1 MCLASHRS
9 QWRSARRHI
18 IIIVPQ
24 VRTKMMCRSPL
35 RSTPHYPRRFPT
47 QKGTLSGRVCP
58 SITRGFSSQIFF
70 VFEKKLRLDIVT
82 RGYDRGTA
90 CARSRV
96 PLPLSLFFSPLALGT
111 DPITYVS
118 LVFHSSATSRS
129 GNRGRELCAMLHQ
142 HCRVAATIC
151 LLSCF
156 HECHRFVRLDMV
168 LVEVRYGA

>member
-1 MCLASHRS
+1 MPVS
-9 QWRSARRHI
+9 
-18 IIIVPQ
+18 
-24 VRTKMMCRSPL
+24 SPL
-35 RSTPHYPRRFPT
+35 YSSLPAAISHAERDP
-47 QKGTLSGRVCP
+47 VCP
-58 SITRGFSSQIFF
+58 RLPLNHSGILFSDILCFR
-70 VFEKKLRLDIVT
+70 KKLRLDIVT

-142 HCRVAATIC
+142 HCLVAATIC
-151 LLSCF
+151 LLSCL